1 MRYNPS
7 TTAEANPHMLALS
20 RYLVA
25 RRRALRA
32 EYPDAD
38 RDDIAAVMA
47 GETDKWVIA
56 VQSYDRGAMIAPAVY
71 RSFSYHVGYA
81 EASRAFRYAGNFAQI
96 ANLPVYV
103 GTGEG
108 R

>member
-1 MRYNPS
+1 MTATNTL
-7 TTAEANPHMLALS
+7 TTATPHMLPLS

-47 GETDKWVIA
+47 GETDKWVAA
-56 VQSYDRGAMIAPAVY
+56 VQSYERGDIIAPAVY
-71 RSFSYHVGYA
+71 RSFRYYVGHA
-81 EASRAFRYAGNFAQI
+81 EASRAFRYAGNFAQL
-96 ANLPVYV
+96 ANQPTYV
-103 GTGEG
+103 GTGQA

>member
-1 MRYNPS
+1 MAPNTTP
-7 TTAEANPHMLALS
+7 TTASPHMLPLS
-20 RYLVA
+20 RYLVE

-47 GETDKWVIA
+47 GETDKWVAA
-56 VQSYDRGAMIAPAVY
+56 VQSYERGAVIAPAVY
-71 RSFSYHVGYA
+71 RSFRYHVGHA
-81 EASRAFRYAGNFAQI
+81 EASRAFRYAGNFAQL
-96 ANLPVYV
+96 ANLPAYV
-103 GTGEG
+103 GTGEA